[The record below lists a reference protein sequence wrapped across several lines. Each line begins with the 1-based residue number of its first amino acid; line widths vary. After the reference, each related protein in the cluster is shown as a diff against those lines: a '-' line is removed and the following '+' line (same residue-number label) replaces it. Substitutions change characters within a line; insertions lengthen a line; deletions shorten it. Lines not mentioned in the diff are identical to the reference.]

1 MNNEGLFLRITQNDE
16 LRCFFN
22 SSLDLDTLLDH
33 FYHAASP
40 YEALMQLKGNVPVEL
55 EDYHINDL
63 HGQPTCNINMDEDF
77 ITRSTGNGAHYTINE
92 VSKMPFGAALV
103 LLHNHGAVPSLS
115 MSDNEVFEYE
125 DMDNLYGNRDPEMK
139 QRGFVIYA
147 NGEQFDS
154 YLDYLKSTGNYAD
167 IFSYK
172 VMDTQYIAFDTRG
185 RDNIKEFLQ
194 QKVQSKRNE
203 ADRFEAAVNSALESE
218 DPIKK
223 RCVESFEIIAA
234 ARVNE
239 STEIVVGKR
248 TTSFGTDYATWQCSN
263 GDNYFWGH
271 YDFVNEKDAL
281 ADMYDRASAEV
292 RGHTPAKESELD
304 RLRAESNIFFSVVN
318 IDDCVEFFAG
328 KYIDDIS
335 IDNEEEFQQ
344 YAEENPDGAI
354 KVVADYYSW
363 GDKLGEEAKPATP
376 EQLRIITN
384 SWDAES
390 KNATLIGSKEFVL
403 INEDEEDEDC
413 DMDMD

>member
-115 MSDNEVFEYE
+115 MSDNEVYEYE

-203 ADRFEAAVNSALESE
+203 ADRFEAAVNSALES
-218 DPIKK
+218 D
-223 RCVESFEIIAA
+223 
-234 ARVNE
+234 
-239 STEIVVGKR
+239 
-248 TTSFGTDYATWQCSN
+248 
-263 GDNYFWGH
+263 YFWGH

-304 RLRAESNIFFSVVN
+304 RLRAESNIYFSVVN

-363 GDKLGEEAKPATP
+363 GDKLGEEAKHATP
-376 EQLRIITN
+376 EQLRIISN
-384 SWDAES
+384 SWDAEI

-403 INEDEEDEDC
+403 NREDEEDEDC